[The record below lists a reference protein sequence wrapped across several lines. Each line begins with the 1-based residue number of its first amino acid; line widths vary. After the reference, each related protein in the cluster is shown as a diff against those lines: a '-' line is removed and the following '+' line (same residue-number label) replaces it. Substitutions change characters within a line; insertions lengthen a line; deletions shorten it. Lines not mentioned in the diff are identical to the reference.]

1 MSDTEH
7 AETVRVVFSPIKLA
21 DAHVTAKK
29 QLRELQGQTIEN
41 DSDAQEANAYLRE
54 RARELDAV
62 EAMLAETLAPV
73 RETEKRIKALFQP
86 TIAGCKEVVSAL
98 RGMLA
103 AYEKHR
109 REQQR
114 KALAEA
120 AAVAQ
125 QRDPKKLAAALDKAE
140 TLAPQKLEGTS
151 FVRTWKVERI
161 ARDLLP
167 FDPSN
172 EARNFWEPDMKKI
185 EAIGRAHKGDNPPA
199 VPGVIWV
206 EDFSP
211 RVKR

>member
-1 MSDTEH
+1 MSNTEH

-21 DAHVTAKK
+21 EAQVTANH
-29 QLRELQGQTIEN
+29 QLAALRGQTIEN
-41 DSDAQEANAYLRE
+41 DADAQEANAYLRE

-62 EAMLAETLAPV
+62 EQMLADTLAPV

-86 TIAGCKEVVSAL
+86 TIVKCKEVVSAL
-98 RGMLA
+98 RSMLA
-103 AYEKHR
+103 SYEKLR

-125 QRDPKKLAAALDKAE
+125 QRDPQKLAAALDKAE

-167 FDPSN
+167 FDPIN
-172 EARNFWEPDMKKI
+172 EARNFWTPDLKKI
-185 EAIGRAHKGDNPPA
+185 EAIGRGHKGDSPPV